1 MSIIPGA
8 EASGLGKGGG
18 QDLLPDP
25 DEPEPNWRSEQ
36 MRQSRAREG
45 AGPQANACGSDRG
58 LGFSGT
64 FRDNLTR

>member
-1 MSIIPGA
+1 
-8 EASGLGKGGG
+8 
-18 QDLLPDP
+18 
-25 DEPEPNWRSEQ
+25 